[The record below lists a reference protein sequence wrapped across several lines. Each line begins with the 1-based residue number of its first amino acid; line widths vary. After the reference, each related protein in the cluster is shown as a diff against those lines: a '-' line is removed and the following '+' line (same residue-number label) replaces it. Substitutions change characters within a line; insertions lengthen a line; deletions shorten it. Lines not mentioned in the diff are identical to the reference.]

1 MRVVFIK
8 KIYIAAV
15 VAASKREFTLIINEH
30 CAVVSRNAVLI
41 AGLYGFDKGLPVLA
55 LKMGA
60 VAKRQNPEAIGKNK
74 AVVLAAVV
82 ISRVKPAH

>member
-15 VAASKREFTLIINEH
+15 VAASKREFTLVINEH

-41 AGLYGFDKGLPVLA
+41 A
-55 LKMGA
+55 
-60 VAKRQNPEAIGKNK
+60 VASRA
-74 AVVLAAVV
+74 LAAVA
-82 ISRVKPAH
+82 STPAIAAGSKTFCSI